1 MTGVTLN
8 LQQQMRTDMNT
19 NIATMKQRDLFPI
32 RTVASKTG
40 VNPVTLRA
48 WERRYGLIKPAR
60 TAKGH
65 RLYSQQDVDRIKQ
78 TVSLLDRGI
87 SISQVSKNLET
98 EPPENTQTSAHS
110 CDTWTAYRAQAIMA
124 IIRFDENQLNLL
136 YNEALSLYPIDVVT
150 EHMLLPLL
158 VSLGERWANSDG
170 SIAEEHFFGAFMRN
184 KLGARLHHRHWTPTG
199 KKLLV
204 SCMPGEHHEIGTML
218 FTLAAHDHGFRIVYL
233 GADMPLRELVL
244 SAKRAACDAIV
255 ISSSIDPHQHIL
267 AHELPRLVNSSRYP
281 VIIGGQT
288 SIRCAEAINRAGAH
302 AIGTRIR
309 ESIRRMDEILHD

>member
-1 MTGVTLN
+1 
-8 LQQQMRTDMNT
+8 MNT
-19 NIATMKQRDLFPI
+19 NAAMIKQRDLFPI

-65 RLYSQQDVDRIKQ
+65 RLYSQQDVDLIKQ

-87 SISQVSKNLET
+87 SISQISKNLET
-98 EPPENTQTSAHS
+98 EPPENTQASARS

-184 KLGARLHHRHWTPTG
+184 K
-199 KKLLV
+199 KLLV

-218 FTLAAHDHGFRIVYL
+218 FSLAAHDHGFRIVYL

-255 ISSSIDPHQHIL
+255 ISSSIDPHEQIL
-267 AHELPRLVNSSRYP
+267 THELPMLVKSSQYP

-309 ESIRRMDEILHD
+309 ESVRRIDEILHD

>member
-1 MTGVTLN
+1 
-8 LQQQMRTDMNT
+8 MNMHEV
-19 NIATMKQRDLFPI
+19 TMKQSDLFPI
-32 RTVASKTG
+32 RTVASITG

-65 RLYSQQDVDRIKQ
+65 RLYSQQDVERIKQ
-78 TVSLLDRGI
+78 TVQMLDRGI
-87 SISQVSKNLET
+87 SISQVSNNLDSVSEDNS
-98 EPPENTQTSAHS
+98 EPDASR

-124 IIRFDENQLNLL
+124 IIRFDEDQLNAL
-136 YNEALSLYPIDVVT
+136 YNEALSLYPIDIVT

-184 KLGARLHHRHWTPTG
+184 KLGARLHHRREVSGG

-204 SCMPGEHHEIGTML
+204 SCMPGEHHEIGLML
-218 FTLAAHDHGFRIVYL
+218 FSLAAYDHGFRIVYL

-244 SAKRAACDAIV
+244 TAKRAACDAIV
-255 ISSSIDPHQHIL
+255 LSTSIDPAEHIL
-267 AHELPRLVNSSRYP
+267 IHELPRLVKSSRYP
-281 VIIGGQT
+281 VFVGGQT
-288 SIRCAEAINRAGAH
+288 SIRCTDAISRAGAH
-302 AIGTRIR
+302 PIGTEIR
-309 ESIRRMDEILHD
+309 QSIRRMDELLNN

>member
-1 MTGVTLN
+1 MD
-8 LQQQMRTDMNT
+8 RHE
-19 NIATMKQRDLFPI
+19 ATKNQGDLFPI
-32 RTVASKTG
+32 RTVASETG

-65 RLYSQQDVDRIKQ
+65 RLYSQQDVDRINQ
-78 TVSLLDRGI
+78 TVSLLNRGI
-87 SISQVSKNLET
+87 SISQVSRNLERQPRKTT
-98 EPPENTQTSAHS
+98 ETDTRS
-110 CDTWTAYRAQAIMA
+110 CDTWTAYRARAIMA

-158 VSLGERWANSDG
+158 VSLGERWASSDG

-184 KLGARLHHRHWTPTG
+184 KLGARLQHLHKISTG

-218 FTLAAHDHGFRIVYL
+218 FSLAAHDHGFRIVYL
-233 GADMPLRELVL
+233 GADMPLRELMV

-255 ISSSIDPHQHIL
+255 ISSSVEPREQIL
-267 AHELPRLVNSSRYP
+267 TQELPMLVKSSQYP

-288 SIRCAEAINRAGAH
+288 SIRCAEAIRRAGAH
-302 AIGTRIR
+302 AIGTEIR
-309 ESIRRMDEILHD
+309 DSIMRMDQILHE

>member
-1 MTGVTLN
+1 
-8 LQQQMRTDMNT
+8 MNT
-19 NIATMKQRDLFPI
+19 NAETMKQRDLFPI
-32 RTVASKTG
+32 RTVASETG

-65 RLYSQQDVDRIKQ
+65 RLYSQQDVDRINQ
-78 TVSLLDRGI
+78 TVSLLNRGI
-87 SISQVSKNLET
+87 SISQVIRNLDT
-98 EPPENTQTSAHS
+98 EPRTSTETDTRS
-110 CDTWTAYRAQAIMA
+110 CDTWTAYRARAIMA

-170 SIAEEHFFGAFMRN
+170 SIAEEHFFGAFLRN
-184 KLGARLHHRHWTPTG
+184 KLGARLHHRHKISTG

-204 SCMPGEHHEIGTML
+204 SCMPGERHEIGTML
-218 FTLAAHDHGFRIVYL
+218 FSLAAHDHGFRIVYL

-255 ISSSIDPHQHIL
+255 ISSSIDPHEQIL
-267 AHELPRLVNSSRYP
+267 THELPMLVKSSQYP

-288 SIRCAEAINRAGAH
+288 SIRCAEAIRRAGAH
-302 AIGTRIR
+302 AIGTEIR
-309 ESIRRMDEILHD
+309 DSIRRMDQILHK